1 MIELQQQELN
11 KRSAAVETRAAD
23 IATSFSTA
31 IATFEQRLLKL
42 EGGVQSDLQLLRSDI
57 SDKALVIVAVFVC
70 RAPSYKSIWLQ
81 MTDISSRLQRLEEAV
96 LRIADYK

>member
-31 IATFEQRLLKL
+31 VATFEQRLVKL
-42 EGGVQSDLQLLRSDI
+42 EGGVQTDLQLLRSEHA
-57 SDKALVIVAVFVC
+57 DKALVIVALSF
-70 RAPSYKSIWLQ
+70 
-81 MTDISSRLQRLEEAV
+81 
-96 LRIADYK
+96 LRSLNLLTSLVDLGPDV